1 MKIVKELREKFDL
14 ARSDLN
20 SPFAQPVCCMDPLRL
35 TVHKIYAQHEPT
47 KLPRVDKILSKHEG
61 HGQRLL
67 CALICK
73 HNLSMVSVLSVL
85 EGNSSGVPIGTGP
98 RLSLSPAV
106 VQKGTIRQKNAVEA
120 THIGTNRERTEENLH
135 DTESCGSGTKWR
147 YLDARRCRRCWLI
160 TEPPHWGNECGTE
173 PRKKRRR
180 RRR

>member
-1 MKIVKELREKFDL
+1 MKILKELREKFYL

-20 SPFAQPVCCMDPLRL
+20 SPFAQPACCMDPLRL

-47 KLPRVDKILSKHEG
+47 KLPRVDKILSRHEG

-106 VQKGTIRQKNAVEA
+106 VPKGTIRLK
-120 THIGTNRERTEENLH
+120 H
-135 DTESCGSGTKWR
+135 DTKSCGSRTKWW

-160 TEPPHWGNECGTE
+160 TDPPHWGNECGTE

-180 RRR
+180 RRRKPLSV